1 MKEEWTSDL
10 KLKLWDKI
18 IKLNETRILFKII
31 YQKYLFMREK
41 VQIYIYIYIISGIKF
56 KNTDNVFINITII
69 FVSNRYSIRYSSS
82 FLNKTLLSLF
92 YLKKFFCSRKYIL
105 EREKKKKKEEKIF
118 YEFHFLGG
126 SVDKVVF
133 DSPLREWELYFDI
146 ATNGWESSHVTIFFV
161 PQERDKK
168 TTRGHLNDVHWP
180 PRDRNAI
187 VKEAP
192 RQLFVRSVHT
202 RRSSR

>member
-1 MKEEWTSDL
+1 
-10 KLKLWDKI
+10 
-18 IKLNETRILFKII
+18 
-31 YQKYLFMREK
+31 MREK

-56 KNTDNVFINITII
+56 KNTDNVFINITYII

-105 EREKKKKKEEKIF
+105 EREKKKKKRKRFFTSSIF
-118 YEFHFLGG
+118 SEDRSIKSYSTRLFASENCISISRLT
-126 SVDKVVF
+126 VEN
-133 DSPLREWELYFDI
+133 PR
-146 ATNGWESSHVTIFFV
+146 IFFV
-161 PQERDKK
+161 PQERDKR